1 LGSTDVENADE
12 KNLDEVDDR
21 GSGGEGLSMGIT
33 SYSFFSDT
41 RFLSYTGHTILFTN
55 PSTN

>member
-21 GSGGEGLSMGIT
+21 CSGGEGSSGKYRDLISMGIT

-41 RFLSYTGHTILFTN
+41 
-55 PSTN
+55 